1 MRRRHVNE
9 RLFASAVDW
18 SGDEAAMSL
27 IGSPTDGSFIVTHTP
42 EGSKQLLRQQT
53 FTALILVKI
62 EVSVFVLFTRC
73 CFLRRLRGL
82 QRQRARGGDD

>member
-1 MRRRHVNE
+1 MRRRHLNKRVS
-9 RLFASAVDW
+9 ASAVDW

-53 FTALILVKI
+53 FTALILMKI
-62 EVSVFVLFTRC
+62 QVSALVCLDEVAL
-73 CFLRRLRGL
+73 LLM
-82 QRQRARGGDD
+82 